1 MAGLMSSWMLC
12 AVLECSMSKL
22 AARQCA
28 CIHFIYFV
36 REKELGKRDR
46 ERGGGGE
53 REGEGGGCL
62 FYVGFFFFCRRG
74 NSAVEYLN
82 SSLGF
87 K

>member
-46 ERGGGGE
+46 ERGGGE
-53 REGEGGGCL
+53 REGGGGVY
-62 FYVGFFFFCRRG
+62 FTWVFFFFAAG
-74 NSAVEYLN
+74 GIAQLN
-82 SSLGF
+82 I
-87 K
+87 